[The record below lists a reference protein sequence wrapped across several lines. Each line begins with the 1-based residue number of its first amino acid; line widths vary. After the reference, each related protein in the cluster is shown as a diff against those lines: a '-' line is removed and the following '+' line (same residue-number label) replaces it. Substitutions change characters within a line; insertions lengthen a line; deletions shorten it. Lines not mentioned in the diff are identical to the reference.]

1 MAYRRILTGL
11 LIVGLLVAPFMA
23 SWAKPFLILAFS
35 KGLAVLGIIIL
46 LQAGQVSF
54 GHALFFAVGAYA
66 TAFIG
71 RYYAGGELLTLLL
84 LSVVISGLFGLVLG
98 LFVVRYR
105 YIFFGMLNLAFS
117 MVLYSILEK
126 FFHVTGGSDGIRV
139 ARPSVVGIV
148 LERSQFELVL
158 YFVTVVLAGLIALLV
173 TRYLRSPLG
182 ESLRAIK
189 SNETRLE
196 YVGISARRVLLYG
209 YVSSAVL
216 CGIGGCITAIE
227 QGLATPEYAFWIRS
241 GEFVFIA
248 ILGGA
253 AHVMGAFAGAVVYE
267 GIRIF
272 ASVLFADGWQLVLGL
287 MLLAVVFFAPEGIVG
302 SLSRL
307 TVRRR
312 KPKAPV
318 ATTATPEAAK

>member
-1 MAYRRILTGL
+1 MRYRLILAALAVTA
-11 LIVGLLVAPFMA
+11 LLVAPFLA
-23 SWAKPFLILAFS
+23 SWTKAFLILAFA

-46 LQAGQVSF
+46 LRAGQVSF
-54 GHALFFAVGAYA
+54 GHAIFFAIGAYS

-71 RYYAGGELLTLLL
+71 RSLVGGELLTLFVT
-84 LSVVISGLFGLVLG
+84 SAAISGLFGLVLG

-126 FFHVTGGSDGIRV
+126 FFHITGGSDGIRV
-139 ARPSVVGIV
+139 ARPSVLGLA

-158 YFVTVVLAGLIALLV
+158 YFMTVVLAVIIGLFV
-173 TRYLRSPLG
+173 TRYLQSPLG
-182 ESLRAIK
+182 QSLRAIK

-196 YVGISARRVLLYG
+196 YVGVSARRVLLYG
-209 YVSSAVL
+209 YIVSAVL
-216 CGIGGCITAIE
+216 CGIGGTITALE

-253 AHVMGAFAGAVVYE
+253 AHVLGAFAGAIVYE
-267 GIRIF
+267 GIRIL
-272 ASVLFADGWQLVLGL
+272 ASALFVDGWQLVLGL

-307 TVRRR
+307 SVRLRQPR
-312 KPKAPV
+312 ASASA
-318 ATTATPEAAK
+318 ATLRAVK

>member
-1 MAYRRILTGL
+1 
-11 LIVGLLVAPFMA
+11 
-23 SWAKPFLILAFS
+23 
-35 KGLAVLGIIIL
+35 
-46 LQAGQVSF
+46 
-54 GHALFFAVGAYA
+54 
-66 TAFIG
+66 
-71 RYYAGGELLTLLL
+71 
-84 LSVVISGLFGLVLG
+84 
-98 LFVVRYR
+98 
-105 YIFFGMLNLAFS
+105 
-117 MVLYSILEK
+117 
-126 FFHVTGGSDGIRV
+126 
-139 ARPSVVGIV
+139 VVGIV
-148 LERSQFELVL
+148 LERIQFELVL